1 MGLLFSLFVFL
12 IGGNGKTDVNAPYP
26 LIYKAVLFIPQEI
39 SLSFLFGR
47 RKKDVL
53 SSQYIY
59 THTYIYKCVC
69 LKKIHPV
76 FEKLEFYLNL
86 KNDFALTFLQ
96 DKHRVYFFSEKIP
109 KMLTKREMWK
119 YLVTPDVTSL
129 TAREREREYKS
140 SSVFFLFLLFVFL
153 FCVKCTKILG
163 RFFLVSCSV
172 VSGFF

>member
-1 MGLLFSLFVFL
+1 MLQLEFSEKRKYFFIILKYWDALGWVYYFLFFVFL

-47 RKKDVL
+47 RKKWCIEL
-53 SSQYIY
+53 SIYTY
-59 THTYIYKCVC
+59 THTYINVCV

-129 TAREREREYKS
+129 TAREREYKS
-140 SSVFFLFLLFVFL
+140 SSVSFLFLLFVFC
-153 FCVKCTKILG
+153 FV
-163 RFFLVSCSV
+163 
-172 VSGFF
+172 